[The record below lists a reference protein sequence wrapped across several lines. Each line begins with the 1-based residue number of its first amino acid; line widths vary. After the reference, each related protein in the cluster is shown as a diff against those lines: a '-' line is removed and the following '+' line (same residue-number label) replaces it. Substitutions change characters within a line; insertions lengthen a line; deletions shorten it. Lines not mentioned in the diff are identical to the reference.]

1 MRTGLHRSAGG
12 DHVVNDDDPLAAK
25 LASWGGNRQSAGD
38 ILPPLRC

>member
-1 MRTGLHRSAGG
+1 MRTASTVAP
-12 DHVVNDDDPLAAK
+12 VVITSSTTMILLATK